1 MKRKKPMPGYYGKNI
16 AQHAQRRFFQRKA
29 LEADQEKR
37 RERDDLRAE
46 RALYE
51 AEKRS
56 DEYESGERDHL

>member
-1 MKRKKPMPGYYGKNI
+1 MKKKPMPSYYGKNI

-29 LEADQEKR
+29 LDADQEKR